1 MAGVLNI
8 LMSGEGGEVKYSTGV
23 KCPAIF
29 HDDKWTKLFII
40 TVEPPLSKHLCPQEL
55 ILCTD
60 K

>member
-8 LMSGEGGEVKYSTGV
+8 LMSREGEGKYSTRV
-23 KCPAIF
+23 KCPSIF
-29 HDDKWTKLFII
+29 HDDKWNKLFII
-40 TVEPPLSKHLCPQEL
+40 TVEPPLSEHLCPQEL